1 MHVRSY
7 EELPPELVKV
17 KEAGFVIF
25 DSKDYDLN
33 IVGFRKLG
41 DPDGFNQFNDR
52 ICIIYKRNQK
62 WIVEE
67 GAATTDPGRYWLLK
81 ADYKPCAIYYHPQ
94 QARGAYRL
102 GLHRGKYEALRQVK
116 PAKFWRDGNKDEHL
130 NYEGEIYNDL
140 IYMNIHKSSSKGQ
153 GSVYVERYSAGCQ
166 VWQNPK
172 DHERMVELC
181 YLQIKNTGYESF
193 TYTLLG
199 EV

>member
-1 MHVRSY
+1 MYVRTY
-7 EELPPELVKV
+7 EKLPIELVKV

-67 GAATTDPGRYWLLK
+67 GAATTDPGRYWLTK
-81 ADYKPCAIYYHPQ
+81 PDYKPCAIYYHPQ

-140 IYMNIHKSSSKGQ
+140 IYMNIHKSSSRGH
-153 GSVYVERYSAGCQ
+153 GSTYVDRYSAGCQ
-166 VWQNPK
+166 VWQDSK

-193 TYTLLG
+193 TYTLLS
-199 EV
+199 EY